1 MCSYSGNRFSF
12 LLSVQVV
19 PASNSVLEFL
29 VPASV
34 PDFLASKTG
43 RFPVLAYYEESDPAG
58 LLCWT

>member
-1 MCSYSGNRFSF
+1 MADTCSYSGNRFSF
-12 LLSVQVV
+12 LFVV

-43 RFPVLAYYEESDPAG
+43 RFPALAYYEESGPAA